1 VFAIMADAGYSSRFD
16 SREVQIWSVRLNGN
30 AAALARYHSYLS
42 SAEQSRV
49 DQFKFEHLKRSHT
62 FSRGVL
68 RLLLAFYL
76 DLLPGS
82 IEFAYG
88 PKGKPAVR
96 RTTPLRFN
104 VSHSGDVAV
113 YAFTLDCDL
122 GVDVEKLRALADL
135 ESISARFF
143 CAAEASELLSLPPDN
158 RPVAFFRCWTRKEA
172 YIKAIGD
179 GLSMPLDRFQ
189 VTLLPED
196 SARFV
201 HIGHDEKTAQ
211 NWALHHLD
219 FGPPY
224 VGALAYQDRPRPI
237 KQHALIG
244 AEELL
249 TNLGG

>member
-1 VFAIMADAGYSSRFD
+1 MRFEP
-16 SREVQIWSVRLNGN
+16 REVQVWSVRLDGS
-30 AAALARYHSYLS
+30 ATSLARYHSYLS
-42 SAEQSRV
+42 SDEQSRI

-76 DLLPGS
+76 DLLPAS

-88 PKGKPAVR
+88 RKGKPGLR
-96 RTTPLRFN
+96 RTTPMRFN
-104 VSHSGDVAV
+104 LSHSGDIAV

-143 CAAEASELLSLPPDN
+143 CAAEASELLSLTVDN
-158 RPVAFFRCWTRKEA
+158 RLHAFFRCWTRKEA
-172 YIKAIGD
+172 YIKAVGD

-201 HIGHDEKTAQ
+201 HIGHDEKAAQ

-219 FGPPY
+219 FAPEY

-237 KQHALIG
+237 KQHALVQ

-249 TNLGG
+249 TMLEV

>member
-1 VFAIMADAGYSSRFD
+1 MAHEGYSNRFGP
-16 SREVQIWSVRLNGN
+16 REVQIWNVRLDGS
-30 AAALARYHSYLS
+30 ATSLARYRSYLS
-42 SAEQSRV
+42 SDEQSRV
-49 DQFKFEHLKRSHT
+49 DQFKFENLKRSHT

-76 DLLPGS
+76 DLLPAS
-82 IEFAYG
+82 IEFTYG
-88 PKGKPAVR
+88 LKGKPGVR
-96 RTTPLRFN
+96 RTTAVRFN

-135 ESISARFF
+135 ESISAHFF
-143 CAAEASELLSLPPDN
+143 CAAEASELLSLPPDS
-158 RPVAFFRCWTRKEA
+158 RPHAFFRCWTRKEA
-172 YIKAIGD
+172 YIKAVGD
-179 GLSMPLDRFQ
+179 GLSIPLDRFQ

-201 HIGHDEKTAQ
+201 HIGHDEKAAQ

-219 FGPPY
+219 FAPSY
-224 VGALAYQDRPRPI
+224 IGALAYEDRPRPI

-244 AEELL
+244 AEELR
-249 TNLGG
+249 TMLGG